1 MPFRPFFFV
10 RFFPATFLSL
20 IFSCQTPQYFCL
32 RKKPQTRPCLKKSP
46 NKPARRRR
54 VSGGPLPVKK
64 AGKRSVLKKTDKPTP
79 REGSRPKARTADAR
93 LPKSR
98 QKSTNPIQHQKS
110 CQKGCARAMQKKK
123 SAENSVSAHLRIK
136 KRTAHPPRHFQRQHT
151 SRGKKFR
158 GSKKIQGNLP
168 AGRQKKR
175 TTRHPGGGSQKCAA
189 EKKRTKGQD
198 FS

>member
-1 MPFRPFFFV
+1 MFCPIFFLPLF
-10 RFFPATFLSL
+10 SL

-158 GSKKIQGNLP
+158 GSNKIQGNLL

>member
-1 MPFRPFFFV
+1 M
-10 RFFPATFLSL
+10 
-20 IFSCQTPQYFCL
+20 
-32 RKKPQTRPCLKKSP
+32 
-46 NKPARRRR
+46 
-54 VSGGPLPVKK
+54 KK

-123 SAENSVSAHLRIK
+123 TAENSVSAHLRIK